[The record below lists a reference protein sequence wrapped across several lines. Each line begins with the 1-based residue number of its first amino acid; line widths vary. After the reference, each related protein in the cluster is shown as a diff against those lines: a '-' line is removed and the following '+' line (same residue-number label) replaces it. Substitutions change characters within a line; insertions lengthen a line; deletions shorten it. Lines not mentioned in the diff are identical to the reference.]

1 MFKYQIYYFCTCNLA
16 QPLEVIMTQQQ
27 MPETTYA
34 GAWVPPQQHAGQKSF
49 IATWLFA
56 WLLGGLGV
64 DRFYLGKIGTGV
76 LKLITF
82 GGLGVWVL
90 VDLIITLSGAQRDK
104 QGMPLNGY
112 QQHKK
117 LAWIVTGA
125 VIALGILIGA
135 LSPKPTATTQIADP
149 APSVEAEPAAIEEPV
164 EDAVADEAP
173 EEQPVEETPVAEEPA
188 EEPIVEEPVAEEP
201 VEAPVEEEAPVAE
214 EEAEPSVP
222 AEYTSALTSAETYS
236 DMMHM
241 SKAGIFDQLTSEY
254 GGQFTE
260 DAAQYAVDTIDA
272 DWNNNALESAK
283 TYQNEMAM
291 SPAAIHDQLT
301 SEYGG
306 QFTSSQADYAI
317 DNLNG

>member
-1 MFKYQIYYFCTCNLA
+1 
-16 QPLEVIMTQQQ
+16 MTQQQ

-34 GAWVPPQQHAGQKSF
+34 GAWVAPQQHAGQKSF
-49 IATWLFA
+49 IATWLFS

-64 DRFYLGKIGTGV
+64 DRFYLGKIGTGI
-76 LKLITF
+76 LKLITLGGF
-82 GGLGVWVL
+82 GIWAL
-90 VDLIITLSGAQRDK
+90 VDLIITLSGAQKDK
-104 QGMPLNGY
+104 QGRPLNGY
-112 QQHKK
+112 QKHKK
-117 LAWIVTGA
+117 LAWIVTGV

-135 LSPKPTATTQIADP
+135 LSPRSTPSTQIADP
-149 APSVEAEPAAIEEPV
+149 APSAEAEPAAIDEPV
-164 EDAVADEAP
+164 EDLAVDEAP
-173 EEQPVEETPVAEEPA
+173 EE
-188 EEPIVEEPVAEEP
+188 
-201 VEAPVEEEAPVAE
+201 EATEEAPVAE
-214 EEAEPSVP
+214 RPVEEPAAEQPVKEGPVEAPLEDEAPAAEEEAESSVP
-222 AEYTSALTSAETYS
+222 AEYTSAFTSAETYS

-272 DWNNNALESAK
+272 DWNQNALESAR

-317 DNLNG
+317 DHLND

>member
-1 MFKYQIYYFCTCNLA
+1 
-16 QPLEVIMTQQQ
+16 MTQQQ
-27 MPETTYA
+27 MPETAYA
-34 GAWVPPQQHAGQKSF
+34 GPWAPPQQQHAGQKSF

-76 LKLITF
+76 LKLITL

-90 VDLIITLSGAQRDK
+90 VDLVLTLSGAQKDK

-112 QQHKK
+112 QKHKK

-135 LSPKPTATTQIADP
+135 LSPKSASTTQIADP
-149 APSVEAEPAAIEEPV
+149 APSVKAEPAAIEDPV
-164 EDAVADEAP
+164 EEAVADEAP
-173 EEQPVEETPVAEEPA
+173 EEKTEEEAPVAEAPT
-188 EEPIVEEPVAEEP
+188 EEPVVEQPAEEEP

-214 EEAEPSVP
+214 EEAEPGVP

-291 SPAAIHDQLT
+291 SPAAIHEQLT

-317 DNLNG
+317 DHLNG